1 MNGHRWTARRVLLV
15 AALIAAPTALA
26 RAQPAQPRTRILI
39 VYGHASNAPGVVR
52 FADQLK
58 GVVRARIPSAEIY
71 EEFLDL
77 DRFPEP
83 ARQPQLA
90 RGLTEKY
97 RGFRPDAIV
106 VEGASALRFTTERL
120 AGLFPGVPVVYGAV
134 FEPIV
139 DFSALPANVVGR
151 RQQLPFAAT
160 YALAHALQPDAENVV
175 VVGGVSDSLV
185 GAEARRQITPLL
197 NGMRLTL
204 YQDWSYGELLDSL
217 RRLSP
222 RTFVVLSEFT
232 KDRAGRTFVPAD
244 LTASL
249 SRVAA
254 VPMYGIARNWI
265 GDGIVG
271 GSVMDFSED
280 GMRVGRIVLRVLARS
295 PNEPMPASEVAAT
308 ALVVD
313 WRQLKRWDLSEGRLP
328 PNTEVLFR
336 PTSLWERYRDAI
348 VAALGLFTVESLLI
362 AFLLIERR
370 RRVRAQHAVE
380 EQLDH
385 ERMMR
390 ALTADFVRR
399 SPAEVGGALADA
411 LTRVGRFTGA
421 SMVVLLV
428 RPEDSTS
435 VGTCLAWTQADDS
448 VESYARRS
456 DVPSL
461 DDAGRLE
468 IPLVGQAAH
477 GTLELHAAPGRSW
490 PADAALRLGAVSDL
504 IAGALDRA
512 ATGRALD
519 ETRRQLEHLARVAT
533 VSGLAAAVSHQLRQP
548 LTSIRAN
555 AEAGALLLADS
566 PPDVNEARQA
576 LQEIARDNARA
587 AEVIDHFLTLY
598 RKKEPMS
605 TAVDLN
611 ALCRQIAKLLEHEV
625 SRQQARLVLRLDPQL
640 PAVRGDPVQ
649 LQQALINLTLNAL
662 DALSAADADREA
674 TIRTAANNGEVEVSV
689 SDTGTGFTPDAQKR
703 LFEPF
708 FSTKTHGIGMGL
720 TIVRSIVERHHGVLR
735 AENLSTGGA
744 LFTVTLPGGRVH
756 VPPATEMSAAD
767 E

>member
-1 MNGHRWTARRVLLV
+1 VLLV

-185 GAEARRQITPLL
+185 GAEARRQISPLL

-280 GMRVGRIVLRVLARS
+280 GMRVGRIVLRVLART

-380 EQLDH
+380 EQLAH

-411 LTRVGRFTGA
+411 LTRVCRFTGA

-461 DDAGRLE
+461 DDVGRLE
-468 IPLVGQAAH
+468 IPLVAQAAH

-490 PADAALRLGAVSDL
+490 PADTALRLGAVSDL

-587 AEVIDHFLTLY
+587 AEVIDHFLALY

-662 DALSAADADREA
+662 DALSAEDADREA

-735 AENLSTGGA
+735 AENLSAGGA

>member
-15 AALIAAPTALA
+15 AALIPALTA

-120 AGLFPGVPVVYGAV
+120 AGLFPGIPVVYGAV

-151 RQQLPFAAT
+151 RQQLPFAST
-160 YALAHALQPDAENVV
+160 YLLAHALQPDAENVV

-197 NGMRLTL
+197 SGMRLTL
-204 YQDWSYGELLDSL
+204 YQNWSYGELLDSL
-217 RRLSP
+217 HRLSP

-249 SRVAA
+249 SHVAA

-271 GSVMDFSED
+271 GGVMDFSED
-280 GMRVGRIVLRVLARS
+280 GMRVGRIVLRVLART

-336 PTSLWERYRDAI
+336 PISLWERYRGAI

-380 EQLDH
+380 EQLAH

-456 DVPSL
+456 DVPSV

-533 VSGLAAAVSHQLRQP
+533 ASGLAAAVSHQLRQP

-587 AEVIDHFLTLY
+587 AEVIDHFLALY

-674 TIRTAANNGEVEVSV
+674 TIRTAENHGEVEVSV

-735 AENLSTGGA
+735 AENLSAGGA
-744 LFTVTLPGGRVH
+744 LFTVTLPGGEVH
-756 VPPATEMSAAD
+756 APPAPEMSAGD

>member
-1 MNGHRWTARRVLLV
+1 
-15 AALIAAPTALA
+15 
-26 RAQPAQPRTRILI
+26 
-39 VYGHASNAPGVVR
+39 
-52 FADQLK
+52 
-58 GVVRARIPSAEIY
+58 
-71 EEFLDL
+71 
-77 DRFPEP
+77 
-83 ARQPQLA
+83 
-90 RGLTEKY
+90 
-97 RGFRPDAIV
+97 
-106 VEGASALRFTTERL
+106 
-120 AGLFPGVPVVYGAV
+120 
-134 FEPIV
+134 
-139 DFSALPANVVGR
+139 
-151 RQQLPFAAT
+151 
-160 YALAHALQPDAENVV
+160 
-175 VVGGVSDSLV
+175 
-185 GAEARRQITPLL
+185 
-197 NGMRLTL
+197 
-204 YQDWSYGELLDSL
+204 
-217 RRLSP
+217 
-222 RTFVVLSEFT
+222 
-232 KDRAGRTFVPAD
+232 
-244 LTASL
+244 
-249 SRVAA
+249 
-254 VPMYGIARNWI
+254 
-265 GDGIVG
+265 
-271 GSVMDFSED
+271 
-280 GMRVGRIVLRVLARS
+280 
-295 PNEPMPASEVAAT
+295 
-308 ALVVD
+308 
-313 WRQLKRWDLSEGRLP
+313 
-328 PNTEVLFR
+328 
-336 PTSLWERYRDAI
+336 
-348 VAALGLFTVESLLI
+348 
-362 AFLLIERR
+362 
-370 RRVRAQHAVE
+370 
-380 EQLDH
+380 
-385 ERMMR
+385 
-390 ALTADFVRR
+390 VRR

-428 RPEDSTS
+428 RPEDSTG

-456 DVPSL
+456 DVPSG

-468 IPLVGQAAH
+468 IPLVAQAAH
-477 GTLELHAAPGRSW
+477 GTLELHAALGRSW
-490 PADAALRLGAVSDL
+490 PADQALRLGAVSDL

-548 LTSIRAN
+548 LTAIRAN

-598 RKKEPMS
+598 RKKEPLS

-735 AENLSTGGA
+735 AENLSAGGA

-756 VPPATEMSAAD
+756 APPATEMSAGD

>member
-1 MNGHRWTARRVLLV
+1 
-15 AALIAAPTALA
+15 
-26 RAQPAQPRTRILI
+26 
-39 VYGHASNAPGVVR
+39 
-52 FADQLK
+52 
-58 GVVRARIPSAEIY
+58 
-71 EEFLDL
+71 
-77 DRFPEP
+77 
-83 ARQPQLA
+83 
-90 RGLTEKY
+90 
-97 RGFRPDAIV
+97 
-106 VEGASALRFTTERL
+106 
-120 AGLFPGVPVVYGAV
+120 
-134 FEPIV
+134 
-139 DFSALPANVVGR
+139 
-151 RQQLPFAAT
+151 
-160 YALAHALQPDAENVV
+160 
-175 VVGGVSDSLV
+175 
-185 GAEARRQITPLL
+185 
-197 NGMRLTL
+197 
-204 YQDWSYGELLDSL
+204 
-217 RRLSP
+217 
-222 RTFVVLSEFT
+222 
-232 KDRAGRTFVPAD
+232 
-244 LTASL
+244 
-249 SRVAA
+249 
-254 VPMYGIARNWI
+254 
-265 GDGIVG
+265 
-271 GSVMDFSED
+271 
-280 GMRVGRIVLRVLARS
+280 
-295 PNEPMPASEVAAT
+295 MPASEVAAT

-336 PTSLWERYRDAI
+336 PPSFWERYRGAI

-380 EQLDH
+380 EQLAH

-456 DVPSL
+456 DVPSV

-533 VSGLAAAVSHQLRQP
+533 ASGLAAAVSHQLRQP

-587 AEVIDHFLTLY
+587 AEVIDHFLALY

-674 TIRTAANNGEVEVSV
+674 TIRTAENHGEVEVSV

-735 AENLSTGGA
+735 AENLSAGGA
-744 LFTVTLPGGRVH
+744 LFTVTLPGGEVH
-756 VPPATEMSAAD
+756 APPAPEMSAGD